1 MSNQPF
7 ERAAMGADR
16 AEAIKNLALINVIA
30 TSLKLSMEPLTQE
43 DLNAGAEPLTAD
55 QIQESMDEICDLVTV
70 IALQQLKAEPEEW
83 ISANDQI
90 E

>member
-1 MSNQPF
+1 MNEHPF

-16 AEAIKNLALINVIA
+16 AEAIRNLALINAIA
-30 TSLKLSMEPLTQE
+30 SSLKFSMEPLTQE
-43 DLNAGAEPLTAD
+43 DLDAGAEPINAD
-55 QIQESMDEICDLVTV
+55 QIQESMDEICDLVTA